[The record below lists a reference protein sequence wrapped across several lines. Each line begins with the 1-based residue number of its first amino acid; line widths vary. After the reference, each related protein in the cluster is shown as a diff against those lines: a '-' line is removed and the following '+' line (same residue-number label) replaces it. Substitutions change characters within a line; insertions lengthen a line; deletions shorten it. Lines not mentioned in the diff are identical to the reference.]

1 MQEIK
6 KFNGDFI
13 QWLKQKLDPEG
24 QKKAKQE
31 EALKKKR
38 LETKISLEKS
48 DKKKKKEFRITSKN
62 ETV

>member
-48 DKKKKKEFRITSKN
+48 DKKKKKEF
-62 ETV
+62 